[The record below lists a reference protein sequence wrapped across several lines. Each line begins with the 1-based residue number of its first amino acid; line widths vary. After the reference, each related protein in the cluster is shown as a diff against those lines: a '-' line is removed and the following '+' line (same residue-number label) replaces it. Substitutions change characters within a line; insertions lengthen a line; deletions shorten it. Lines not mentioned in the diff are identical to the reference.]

1 VDKEILEIAKNTTK
15 ISSYHTLKMACRHRN
30 REMQMKYCCKIYASY
45 RRQSAGIESEILDL
59 LQGRV
64 PKSVFARHYFTP
76 SLSYRQKVLEALNEL
91 KKEIEK
97 K

>member
-15 ISSYHTLKMACRHRN
+15 ISSYHTLKMACRYRN

-45 RRQSAGIESEILDL
+45 HRQSAGIESEVLDL

-64 PKSVFARHYFTP
+64 PKSVFARNYFRP
-76 SLSYRQKVLEALNEL
+76 SLQYRQNVLNALNKL
-91 KKEIEK
+91 RKEIEK
-97 K
+97 